1 MGVFASLKRA
11 FDFEAGLASLARRP
25 VAPVW
30 GSLLIGL
37 AGAALALVVRW
48 AASGLYGHI
57 SGFMILLPGVVLAAL
72 AGGRIAGFT
81 ATLACLVGAR
91 LVLGP
96 EVQGVG
102 VWDRLGV
109 VATINFIL
117 IGAFLTFVAAALRK
131 TVLRLD
137 ATIRA
142 LTVSDARV
150 EETEGRLQS
159 ISELSPALLWMSDA
173 AGKCVHLN
181 RAQRAFWAVGEDL
194 AAFDFPS
201 MIHPDD
207 RDRVLAETIAA
218 NQARRPMIVE
228 GRYRHADGGWRVLRT
243 EATPRFD
250 ASGAFLGM
258 IGVNTDV
265 TEARAAE
272 AALRESEARFR
283 LVADNIPNLAWMA
296 EPDGAIY
303 WYNQRWYDY
312 TGATLDEMQGW
323 GWQAAHDPGHVDRV
337 REGFKHAV
345 ETGEPWEDLFP
356 LRSATGDWR
365 WFLSRAVP
373 VRDEAGDIIRWFGT
387 NTDVTEARAA
397 EVALRESEE
406 RFRLMADTAPSPVW
420 LTNVEAEVEFVNEA
434 LVEFFGQ
441 PADQILGHV
450 WKQAVHPDDQAAVA
464 AAQAEARP
472 RQLPYGF
479 ECRFRRAD
487 GVWRWM
493 RIAVK
498 PRRDADGR
506 FLGYVGMSFDITDT
520 REALDALAAQERR
533 QSFLLML
540 SDRIRD
546 LADPEE
552 IMVTVEQALGDELKV
567 HRVGYGEVDA
577 GRGVVSMSRDWTSG
591 VGSAQGQVSL
601 QTYGQS
607 LMDDLAAGR
616 TAAIADIR
624 LDARTADVA
633 EAFAAIQTRALIR
646 APLIRGGR
654 LRAFLYVHDAEPRDW
669 TDAEIELVEEVAART
684 WSEVERARAEAAV
697 RESEQRF
704 RAVADTAPV
713 LIWVTGQ
720 DRVREF
726 VNQAYVAYNGGT
738 YEEARLA
745 DWRAVIHPDDH
756 ERILLESV
764 TGEAT
769 GEPFSMEARYLRHDG
784 EYRWLKSFSRPR
796 LGPGGQVLGFVGVAF
811 DVTEIRETN
820 ARLAAAA
827 AERDAI
833 LGQLAEGVI
842 VTDPDGRIIFIN
854 DAAARLHGVEALD
867 IGPDDYVE
875 TYSLLTEDGRPHPQE
890 TLPLV
895 RAVRGETVLDAR
907 WRIRRPDGV
916 EVLAVGNARPV
927 FGPDGAAMGAV
938 LTLRDETARVEAEH
952 RIAESEA
959 RFRTVADSAP
969 ALIWMSDDKFQIV
982 FANRRYKTFFGVRSD
997 SRLTAAWR
1005 RRIHP
1010 QDLARF
1016 EQGFAVA
1023 HEVRDRFEAVVRM
1036 NHPTMG
1042 ERWLRTEGVPRYD
1055 AAGVFQGYVGASI
1068 DVTEAKRAEDDL
1080 KRINELLE
1088 ERVGEALAEKAKAEA
1103 DLMHAQRMEAVGR
1116 LTGGVA
1122 HDFNNLLTVVIG
1134 ALDMILRSPEDA
1146 ARRKKL
1152 GEAAL
1157 AAARRGERLT
1167 HQLLAFSRRQALRP
1181 EAIDLNGLI
1190 REGEP
1195 LLRRAVGEAVEFK
1208 LKLKRGGARVN
1219 VDPAQFEAALLNLI
1233 VNARDAMGDKG
1244 RIVVQTLDCS
1254 VRAGEVPELAAG
1266 DYVCVTVS
1274 DNGSGM
1280 PPEIIDRVF
1289 EPFFTTKSVGKGT
1302 GLGLSQV
1309 YGFARQSGG
1318 GVKIASTVGRGTEIR
1333 VYLPRLLQDAA
1344 ETVEAPRV
1352 VTPAGPAGRRIL
1364 LVEDDAAVAA
1374 VATDLLK
1381 SMGMEVTTAD
1391 SAPHALDVLKK
1402 KAFDLM
1408 LTDIVMPG
1416 GMTGVELAR
1425 RVAAEHPSMR
1435 IVLTSGY
1442 AGDDVD
1448 EALKDAPWPFLSKP
1462 YSAEQLRRI
1471 IDEGDLPA

>member
-1 MGVFASLKRA
+1 MGAIAVIRRA
-11 FDFEAGLASLARRP
+11 FDFEAGLARLARRP
-25 VAPVW
+25 AVTPIMSVFVGVLCAV
-30 GSLLIGL
+30 L
-37 AGAALALVVRW
+37 AVVVRW
-48 AASGLYGHI
+48 AASGLYGDI
-57 SGFMILLPGVVLAAL
+57 SGFMILLPGVILAAL
-72 AGGRIAGFT
+72 AGGRVAGFT
-81 ATLACLVGAR
+81 ATVGCLLLAQMI
-91 LVLGP
+91 LGQD
-96 EVQGVG
+96 VQGVG
-102 VWDRLGV
+102 VWNRLGV
-109 VATINFIL
+109 IATVNFI
-117 IGAFLTFVAAALRK
+117 IVGVFITFVAAALRK

-142 LTVSDARV
+142 LTVSDARA
-150 EETEGRLQS
+150 EETEGWLQS
-159 ISELSPALLWMSDA
+159 FSDLSPALLWMSDPT
-173 AGKCVHLN
+173 GKCIYLN
-181 RAQRAFWAVGEDL
+181 KAQRVFWAVGDDL
-194 AAFDFPS
+194 SVFDFPA

-207 RDRVLAETIAA
+207 RDRILAETIAA
-218 NQARRPMIVE
+218 NKAARPMVIE

-243 EATPRFD
+243 EAKPRLGAD
-250 ASGAFLGM
+250 GAFLGM
-258 IGVNTDV
+258 VGVNTDI
-265 TEARAAE
+265 TEA
-272 AALRESEARFR
+272 
-283 LVADNIPNLAWMA
+283 
-296 EPDGAIY
+296 
-303 WYNQRWYDY
+303 
-312 TGATLDEMQGW
+312 
-323 GWQAAHDPGHVDRV
+323 H
-337 REGFKHAV
+337 
-345 ETGEPWEDLFP
+345 
-356 LRSATGDWR
+356 
-365 WFLSRAVP
+365 
-373 VRDEAGDIIRWFGT
+373 
-387 NTDVTEARAA
+387 AA

-420 LTNVEAEVEFVNEA
+420 LTNVEGEVEFVNEA

-441 PADQILGHV
+441 PAEQILGHV
-450 WKQAVHPDDQAAVA
+450 WKQALHPDDQAAVA
-464 AAQAEARP
+464 AIQAEARP
-472 RQLPYGF
+472 KQIAYGF
-479 ECRFRRAD
+479 EARFPRAD

-498 PRRDADGR
+498 PRRDSDGR
-506 FLGYVGMSFDITDT
+506 FLGYVGMSFDITAT
-520 REALDALAAQERR
+520 REALDALAVQERR
-533 QSFLLML
+533 QSFLLGL
-540 SDRIRD
+540 NDRIRD
-546 LADPEE
+546 LTDPEE
-552 IMVTVEQALGDELKV
+552 IMATVEQALGAELGV
-567 HRVGYGEVDA
+567 HRVGYGEVDPE
-577 GRGVVSMSRDWTSG
+577 RGVVSMTRDWTSG

-601 QTYGQS
+601 QTYGQA

-616 TAAIADIR
+616 TAAIDDVR
-624 LDARTADVA
+624 QDPRTAAVA
-633 EAFAAIQTRALIR
+633 DAFDAIQTRALIR
-646 APLIRGGR
+646 APLIRSGR
-654 LRAFLYVHDAEPRDW
+654 LRAFLYVHDIEPRIW
-669 TDAEIELVEEVAART
+669 SEAEIDLVEQVAART

-713 LIWVTGQ
+713 LIWVTGE

-745 DWRAVIHPDDH
+745 DWRAVIHPDDQ
-756 ERILLESV
+756 ERILSESL

-811 DVTEIRETN
+811 DVTDIRESN
-820 ARLAAAA
+820 ARLAASA

-842 VTDPDGRIIFIN
+842 VTDREGRIIFIN
-854 DAAARLHGVEALD
+854 DAAARLHGVRALD
-867 IGPDDYVE
+867 IAPDDYVAA
-875 TYSLLTEDGRPHPQE
+875 YSLLTEDGRPHPPE
-890 TLPLV
+890 ALPLT
-895 RAVRGETVLDAR
+895 RAVRNHETVLDAR

-927 FGPDGAAMGAV
+927 FGPDGASMGAV

-969 ALIWMSDDKFQIV
+969 ALIWMSDETFQII

-1010 QDLARF
+1010 EDLARF
-1016 EQGFAVA
+1016 EKGFAVA
-1023 HEVRDRFEAVVRM
+1023 HQVRDRFEAVVRM

-1134 ALDMILRSPEDA
+1134 ALDMILRSPDDA

-1208 LKLKRGGARVN
+1208 LKLKRGGVRVN

-1233 VNARDAMGDKG
+1233 VNARDALGDKG
-1244 RIVVQTLDCS
+1244 RITIQTMDCT
-1254 VRAGEVPELAAG
+1254 VGAGEAPELAAG

-1280 PPEIIDRVF
+1280 APEIIDRVF

-1318 GVKIASTVGRGTEIR
+1318 GVRIASTVGRGTEIR
-1333 VYLPRLLQDAA
+1333 LYLPRLLQTDDAP
-1344 ETVEAPRV
+1344 VEAPRAAAV
-1352 VTPAGPAGRRIL
+1352 VGPTGRRIL
-1364 LVEDDAAVAA
+1364 LVEDDVAVAA
-1374 VATDLLK
+1374 VAMDLLK
-1381 SMGMEVTTAD
+1381 SMGLEVTAAETG
-1391 SAPHALDVLKK
+1391 PHALDVLKK
-1402 KAFDLM
+1402 KPFDLM

-1416 GMTGVELAR
+1416 GMTGIELAR
-1425 RVAAEHPSMR
+1425 RVAADHPAMR

-1462 YSAEQLRRI
+1462 YSADQLRRI
-1471 IDEGDLPA
+1471 IDEGEMPA

>member
-1 MGVFASLKRA
+1 MGGLQTLKRA
-11 FDFEAGLASLARRP
+11 FDFEAWLSRLARRSVTSP
-25 VAPVW
+25 VQSV
-30 GSLLIGL
+30 LIGVLCAVL
-37 AGAALALVVRW
+37 AILLRL
-48 AASGLYGHI
+48 AASGLYGQI
-57 SGFMILLPGVVLAAL
+57 SGFMILLPGVILAAL
-72 AGGRIAGFT
+72 AGGRIAGLT
-81 ATLACLVGAR
+81 AMASCLVLAQI
-91 LVLGP
+91 LLGRD
-96 EVQGVG
+96 VQGVG

-109 VATINFIL
+109 VATVNFI
-117 IGAFLTFVAAALRK
+117 IVGVFITFVAAALRK
-131 TVLRLD
+131 TVMRLD
-137 ATIRA
+137 ASLRA
-142 LTVSDARV
+142 LTVSDARA
-150 EETEGRLQS
+150 EETEGRLHS
-159 ISELSPALLWMSDA
+159 FSELSPALLWMSDPE
-173 AGKCVHLN
+173 GKCIHLN
-181 RAQRAFWAVGEDL
+181 KAQRDFWGVGDDL
-194 AAFDFPS
+194 AVFEFPATV
-201 MIHPDD
+201 HPDD
-207 RDRVLAETIAA
+207 RERVLNDSLAA
-218 NQARRPMIVE
+218 NRAARAFVLE
-228 GRYRHADGGWRVLRT
+228 GRYRHADGGWRILRT
-243 EATPRFD
+243 DAQPRFD
-250 ASGAFLGM
+250 ADGVYLGM
-258 IGVNTDV
+258 VGVNTDV

-272 AALRESEARFR
+272 A
-283 LVADNIPNLAWMA
+283 
-296 EPDGAIY
+296 
-303 WYNQRWYDY
+303 
-312 TGATLDEMQGW
+312 
-323 GWQAAHDPGHVDRV
+323 
-337 REGFKHAV
+337 
-345 ETGEPWEDLFP
+345 
-356 LRSATGDWR
+356 
-365 WFLSRAVP
+365 
-373 VRDEAGDIIRWFGT
+373 
-387 NTDVTEARAA
+387 
-397 EVALRESEE
+397 ALRESEE

-420 LTNVEAEVEFVNEA
+420 LTNVDGEVEFVNAA

-441 PADQILGHV
+441 PAEQILGHV
-450 WKQAVHPDDQAAVA
+450 WKQALHPDDQAAVVA
-464 AAQAEARP
+464 VQAEARP
-472 RQLPYGF
+472 QHRPYGF
-479 ECRFRRAD
+479 EARFPRAD
-487 GVWRWM
+487 GAWRWM

-498 PRRDADGR
+498 PRHDAEGR

-533 QSFLLML
+533 QSFLLNL
-540 SDRIRD
+540 TDRIRD
-546 LADPEE
+546 LTDPED
-552 IMVTVEQALGDELKV
+552 IMAAVEQALGDEMGV
-567 HRVGYGEVDA
+567 HRVGYGEVDQQ
-577 GRGVVSMSRDWTSG
+577 RGVVSNTRDWTSG
-591 VGSAQGQVSL
+591 VTSAQGQFSL
-601 QTYGQS
+601 HAFGQA
-607 LMDDLAAGR
+607 LMDDLAQGR
-616 TAAIADIR
+616 TAAIPDVR
-624 LDARTADVA
+624 LDPRTADVA
-633 EAFAAIQTRALIR
+633 DAFDAIQTRAILR
-646 APLIRGGR
+646 APLIRSGR
-654 LRAFLYVHDAEPRDW
+654 LRAFLYVHAVEPRDW
-669 TDAEIELVEEVAART
+669 TAEEIDLVEEVAART
-684 WSEVERARAEAAV
+684 WSEVERARAETAV

-756 ERILLESV
+756 ARILAESLA
-764 TGEAT
+764 GEAT

-796 LGPGGQVLGFVGVAF
+796 LGAGGQVLGFVGVAF
-811 DVTEIRETN
+811 DVTDIRESN

-842 VTDPDGRIIFIN
+842 VTDPDGKVIFIN
-854 DAAARLHGVEALD
+854 DAAARLHGVRALD
-867 IGPDDYVE
+867 VSPDDYAD
-875 TYSLLTEDGRPHPQE
+875 TYSLLTEDRLPHPPE
-890 TLPLV
+890 TLPLT
-895 RAVRGETVLDAR
+895 RAVRNHETILDAR

-927 FGPDGAAMGAV
+927 FAPDGSSMGAV

-969 ALIWMSDDKFQIV
+969 AMIWMSDDQFQII

-1010 QDLARF
+1010 EDLARF
-1016 EQGFAVA
+1016 EKGFASA
-1023 HEVRDRFEAVVRM
+1023 HQVQDRFEAVVRM
-1036 NHPTMG
+1036 NHPVMG

-1055 AAGVFQGYVGASI
+1055 ASGVFQGYVGASI

-1134 ALDMILRSPEDA
+1134 ALDMILRAPDDA

-1181 EAIDLNGLI
+1181 EVIDLNGLI

-1208 LKLKRGGARVN
+1208 LKLKRGGVRVN

-1244 RIVVQTLDCS
+1244 RITVQTLDCQ
-1254 VRAGEVPELAAG
+1254 VRAGEIPELAAG
-1266 DYVCVTVS
+1266 DYVCITVS
-1274 DNGSGM
+1274 DNGAGI
-1280 PPEIIDRVF
+1280 PPELIDRVF

-1318 GVKIASTVGRGTEIR
+1318 GIRIASTVGRGTEIR
-1333 VYLPRLLQDAA
+1333 IYLPRLNQPQD
-1344 ETVEAPRV
+1344 VPSDAPRAV
-1352 VTPAGPAGRRIL
+1352 AAVGPTGRRIL
-1364 LVEDDAAVAA
+1364 LVEDDHAVAA
-1374 VATDLLK
+1374 VAMDLLK
-1381 SMGMEVTTAD
+1381 SMGMDVTAAET
-1391 SAPHALDVLKK
+1391 APHALDILKK
-1402 KAFDLM
+1402 KRFDLM

-1425 RVAAEHPSMR
+1425 QAAVDHPAMR

-1471 IDEGDLPA
+1471 LDEGELPA